1 MDETPN
7 SSRVSLN
14 DIEGFR
20 ARGFPERGITRKV
33 CEFFGVKVSM
43 DEKNNIQSHY
53 YPYTAPS
60 GKLVYK
66 QRIVANKEFFW
77 IGGSGELF
85 GKEKFQSGGKRLVIV
100 EGEIDAMS
108 VAQAFMDKYETVY
121 PVVGLPSATAASK
134 LLQHRDWIRSFDEVV
149 LWFDPDPAG
158 EAALEEA
165 RRIVGVDKVKI
176 ARSPEGC
183 KDANDVLAKVG
194 WKAVLVP
201 IWDAAPWVPS
211 GIIQRDALWD
221 ALVNYNALPSIPYPN
236 CISGL
241 NKKLKGM
248 RLGEIVLFISG
259 TGCLAKDT
267 QVMMFDGTSKAA
279 EDILPGDLLMG
290 DDNTPRTVLNLFRGK
305 EEMVR
310 VTLRDGSYFDCN
322 TSHILS
328 VVNNDNEGRWGLYP
342 GQVVDVSVKEYMS
355 WSSKRKHLSKAF
367 KSKGVVFPKSIQSLD
382 PYVLGAWLGDG
393 YSDGARISSHDD
405 DWQLRA
411 RIERCGFSM
420 NKSEIQYTWNSPG
433 GLRAALK
440 ECGVLNNKHIP
451 HNYLVASEEQRLELL
466 AGLLDTDGCYDSSKN
481 GYEFSQKSHEFIL
494 SVKWLAESLGFAC
507 TLGKQKN
514 NKFGNC
520 YRLWI
525 NGEGL
530 ERIPCQLPRKQ
541 ARVRQQIKD
550 PSRYSFTITS
560 LGIDDFYGFQLDGNN
575 RFLLNNFIVTH
586 NSGKST
592 LLREIMIHLLGSPTL
607 ERFPDADEEQ
617 KKIMLSEVDKIGVV
631 SLEEAP
637 AETARKLSGMALNR
651 NPANEEIPLDILK
664 EGFDA
669 VFGTDRVILL
679 DHQGSISDGSIID
692 QLEYMILMGC
702 KYLFLDHITIL
713 VSEGADGLT
722 GNEAIDK
729 VMNDLLR
736 LVKRHNV
743 WIGLVSHLRKAPSGK
758 LTFEQG
764 QLPTLDD
771 IKGSG
776 AIKQI
781 SFDVVGFA
789 RNMTAEDEIER
800 NTIKIAALKSRY
812 TGLTGQVEGAFYNV
826 TTGRLIPADQ
836 ACIDSFTVVE

>member
-7 SSRVSLN
+7 SSRVSLG

-20 ARGFPERGITRKV
+20 ARGFPERGITRKI

-53 YPYTAPS
+53 YPYTSPS

-121 PVVGLPSATAASK
+121 PVVGLPSATAAPK

-165 RRIVGVDKVKI
+165 RRIVGADKVKI

-221 ALVNYNALPSIPYPN
+221 ALVNYNALPSIPYPD
-236 CISGL
+236 CIGGL
-241 NKKLKGM
+241 NKKIKGM

-259 TGCLAKDT
+259 TG
-267 QVMMFDGTSKAA
+267 
-279 EDILPGDLLMG
+279 
-290 DDNTPRTVLNLFRGK
+290 
-305 EEMVR
+305 
-310 VTLRDGSYFDCN
+310 
-322 TSHILS
+322 
-328 VVNNDNEGRWGLYP
+328 
-342 GQVVDVSVKEYMS
+342 
-355 WSSKRKHLSKAF
+355 
-367 KSKGVVFPKSIQSLD
+367 
-382 PYVLGAWLGDG
+382 
-393 YSDGARISSHDD
+393 
-405 DWQLRA
+405 
-411 RIERCGFSM
+411 
-420 NKSEIQYTWNSPG
+420 
-433 GLRAALK
+433 
-440 ECGVLNNKHIP
+440 
-451 HNYLVASEEQRLELL
+451 
-466 AGLLDTDGCYDSSKN
+466 
-481 GYEFSQKSHEFIL
+481 
-494 SVKWLAESLGFAC
+494 
-507 TLGKQKN
+507 
-514 NKFGNC
+514 
-520 YRLWI
+520 
-525 NGEGL
+525 
-530 ERIPCQLPRKQ
+530 
-541 ARVRQQIKD
+541 
-550 PSRYSFTITS
+550 
-560 LGIDDFYGFQLDGNN
+560 
-575 RFLLNNFIVTH
+575 
-586 NSGKST
+586 SGKST

-607 ERFPDADEEQ
+607 ESFPDADEEQ
-617 KKIMLSEVDKIGVV
+617 KKIMLSEADKIGVV

-771 IKGSG
+771 IKGCLAYDTPVRLASGKCILVQDIQVGDTLLGDKGDIRTVKRLFRGEQQMYKITMKTTNDTFVCNEDHILTLSYNEEMIDIKVKDFLSRSEYFQNRCKQHYSSGYELPERPLLIPPYSLGAWLGDGSKSAFRIMDAIGLGVVDRVARELNAVLKVPSDPSHEYFNFDTGIAGDMLNRLKEIGVHENKHIPEDYILNTKQVRYELLAGLIDTDGTYSPKDNAYYFYQKDVSLATAVRDIARSLGLFSNLRMQKISGKYASNGSEICVVTISGEIESIPAQKAYKLTHADRYTNALKRGISIEKLDVQRYYGFELDGNGRFVLGNHIVTHNSG

-789 RNMTAEDEIER
+789 RDMTAEDEIER

-826 TTGRLIPADQ
+826 TTGRLMPVDQ